1 MMLNADFCYKI
12 GPLARRRTE
21 WLGQDKVT
29 GSGTRQYCQEVK
41 EYQAIPAKNQ
51 NLGM

>member
-1 MMLNADFCYKI
+1 MMLNADFCYKT

-21 WLGQDKVT
+21 WLGQDKGP
-29 GSGTRQYCQEVK
+29 GSVTRQYCQEVK
-41 EYQAIPAKNQ
+41 QCQAIPAKNK